1 MELQTAKHGK
11 IWLWL
16 DERIGL
22 GDIAKLAEKKQ
33 CRCTAIASGTTSA
46 E

>member
-16 DERIGL
+16 DERVGL
-22 GDIAKLAEKKQ
+22 GDIAKKQ

-46 E
+46 A